1 MDIYLLDWANLLL
14 RWLHVV
20 VAIAWIGSSFYF
32 VLLDNS
38 LTPPEDPRLK
48 ELGVTGELWA
58 VHGGGFY
65 NPQKYALGPKTLP
78 KGHLH
83 WFYWESYWTWMSG
96 FALLVVLYLFNAEAL
111 LIDRKV
117 FAWQSGTT
125 ASAAALLYLAAGW
138 IVYDLLCR
146 VFGRNKDGS
155 IGGDARVGAL
165 IFTYVCAATWL
176 ACQLF
181 SGRAAFVLT
190 GAMLATIM
198 SANVFF
204 WIIPGQRIV
213 VADLAAG
220 RKPDAIHG
228 QRGKQRSV
236 HNTYFTLPV
245 LVAMLSNHYGMLWQ
259 HPLNWLVLIGLM
271 LLGALVRLFFVLR
284 HKAPARWE
292 LAFLSVGLIVALT
305 MLVSP
310 RFAEV
315 APPSPLAST
324 TSDGQAL
331 TPAQQVQAV
340 VGQRCVMCHNAQ
352 LASKNIRL
360 DSPQAIAAQAQQI
373 HAQVNVTRLM
383 PLNNATQMTAEE
395 RALIAR
401 WFAAGGKLD

>member
-20 VAIAWIGSSFYF
+20 VAIAWVGSSFYF

-38 LTPPEDPRLK
+38 LVAPADAALK
-48 ELGVTGELWA
+48 DKGVTGELWA

-65 NPQKYALGPKTLP
+65 NPQKYALGPKALP
-78 KGHLH
+78 NSHLH

-96 FALLVVLYLFNAEAL
+96 FALLVVLYLFNAEAM

-117 FAWQSGTT
+117 FAWSSGLT
-125 ASAAALLYLAAGW
+125 ASAAALVYLAAGW
-138 IVYDLLCR
+138 VVYDTICR
-146 VFGRNKDGS
+146 AFGRNKDGS

-165 IFTYVCAATWL
+165 LFVYVCIATWI

-198 SANVFF
+198 TANVFF
-204 WIIPGQRIV
+204 WIIPGQRTV
-213 VADLAAG
+213 VADLGAG
-220 RKPDAIHG
+220 RRPDPIHG

-236 HNTYFTLPV
+236 HNTHFTLPV

-292 LAFLSVGLIVALT
+292 LVAASVGLIVGL
-305 MLVSP
+305 MLLVSP
-310 RFAEV
+310 RFADV
-315 APPSPLAST
+315 APPGPPASAAADGKT
-324 TSDGQAL
+324 LTSW
-331 TPAQQVQAV
+331 QQVQMV
-340 VGQRCVMCHNAQ
+340 INQRCTMCHNAQ
-352 LASKNIRL
+352 LASKNVRL
-360 DSPQAIAAQAQQI
+360 DSAQAIAAQAQQI
-373 HAQVNVTRLM
+373 HTQVNVSRLM

-395 RALIAR
+395 RALIGR
-401 WFAAGGKLD
+401 WFAAGAHTE